1 VKFAKFFRI
10 LTLAVILSL
19 LLLVIPA
26 TPALAAYDY
35 DIELDPEEGEI
46 GDTIDIDG
54 NDWPESDYPPYP
66 AEPDIE
72 EVDIY
77 FSIQEAEE
85 GDEVG
90 TSTSDEVRTY
100 QRVKTGYDVEEDG
113 DFSTSFKV
121 PTRLSTGTDDE
132 DVHGGTYYVY
142 VTMANSDDIKAV
154 AEFTVIAGEITPDPN
169 EDVVGTEV
177 EITGEY
183 FSDKEDITVEYDI
196 DDIDIESG
204 DNKSDSDGEFT
215 CSILIPESTAGDHTI
230 TVTGDEGSKAEATF
244 TVEPEITIDPTSGAP
259 GDEVS
264 VSGTGF
270 GGDYYID
277 ILLNVLVVSDETD
290 KTDEDGSFATS
301 FEVPDMDE
309 GSYNLKV
316 DDKHNHWV
324 EADFTIYTAPEVSV
338 TPVTSLASPGYVGM
352 DITISGVGFEPN
364 YPITITYATAPV
376 TVATTTSTPDGTFI
390 ATFEVP
396 QSEAG
401 AHTITASDGTN
412 SIQVLFYMESEAP
425 PIPQPL
431 LPAMDTKVPALTE
444 FSWEA
449 VTDDSLPVTYTLQ
462 VATDEDF
469 TADSIVLNEE
479 GLTDLEYTITEEDKL
494 DPRKQEDPYYWRVQ
508 ATDGAS
514 NESGWSAPGSFY
526 MGGITLPNW
535 GVHLWWGLGVVGAI
549 FLGYW
554 IGKRRAAYLY

>member
-1 VKFAKFFRI
+1 MKFTKIFRI
-10 LTLAVILSL
+10 LTLAAVVSL

-154 AEFTVIAGEITPDPN
+154 AEFTVIAGEITLDPN

-204 DNKSDSDGEFT
+204 DNSSDSDGEFT
-215 CSILIPESTAGDHTI
+215 CSILIPESTAGSHTI
-230 TVTGDEGSKAEATF
+230 TVTGDEGSEAEATF
-244 TVEPEITIDPTSGAP
+244 TVEPEITVDPTSGVPA
-259 GDEVS
+259 DVIS
-264 VSGTGF
+264 VTGTGF
-270 GGDYYID
+270 G
-277 ILLNVLVVSDETD
+277 DETD
-290 KTDEDGSFATS
+290 IDIILETYVVGSGETNEYGSFDAS
-301 FEVPDMDE
+301 FEVPDIDE
-309 GSYNLKV
+309 GSYDIRVEDYDGNE
-316 DDKHNHWV
+316 V
-324 EADFTIYTAPEVSV
+324 EAVFTVNIATEVNI
-338 TPVTSLASPGYVGM
+338 TPVTSQASPGYVGM

-396 QSEAG
+396 ESEAG

-412 SIQVLFYMESEAP
+412 SLQVLFYMESEAP

-431 LPAMDTKVPALTE
+431 LPEMDTKAPALAE
-444 FSWEA
+444 FSWED

-469 TADSIVLNEE
+469 TAGSIVLNEA

-508 ATDGAS
+508 AIDGAS

>member
-1 VKFAKFFRI
+1 MKFTKIFRI
-10 LTLAVILSL
+10 LTLAAVVSL

-154 AEFTVIAGEITPDPN
+154 AEFTVIAGEITLDPN

-204 DNKSDSDGEFT
+204 DNSSDSDGEFT
-215 CSILIPESTAGDHTI
+215 CSILIPESTAGSHTI
-230 TVTGDEGSKAEATF
+230 TVTGDEGSEAEATF
-244 TVEPEITIDPTSGAP
+244 TVEPEITVDPTSGVPA
-259 GDEVS
+259 DVIS
-264 VSGTGF
+264 VTGTGF
-270 GGDYYID
+270 G
-277 ILLNVLVVSDETD
+277 DETD
-290 KTDEDGSFATS
+290 IDIILETYVVGSGETNEYGSFDAS
-301 FEVPDMDE
+301 FEVPDIDE
-309 GSYNLKV
+309 GSYDIRVEDYDGNE
-316 DDKHNHWV
+316 V
-324 EADFTIYTAPEVSV
+324 EAVFTVNIATEVNI
-338 TPVTSLASPGYVGM
+338 TPVTSQASPGYVGM

-396 QSEAG
+396 ESEAG

-412 SIQVLFYMESEAP
+412 SLQVLFYMESEAP

-479 GLTDLEYTITEEDKL
+479 DLTDSDYTVTEEDKL
-494 DPRKQEDPYYWRVQ
+494 DPRKQEEPYYWRVK
-508 ATDGAS
+508 AKDSAS
-514 NESGWSAPGSFY
+514 NESQWSAPASFY
-526 MGGITLPNW
+526 VGSHFVMPRGAIYALIA
-535 GVHLWWGLGVVGAI
+535 VGAGLLA
-549 FLGYW
+549 FWLG
-554 IGKRRAAYLY
+554 RRTAYLKG

>member
-1 VKFAKFFRI
+1 VKFTKIFRI
-10 LTLAVILSL
+10 LTLAAVVSL

-154 AEFTVIAGEITPDPN
+154 AEFTVIAGEITLDPN

-204 DNKSDSDGEFT
+204 DNSSDSDGEFT
-215 CSILIPESTAGDHTI
+215 CSILIPESTAGSHTI
-230 TVTGDEGSKAEATF
+230 TVTGDEGSEAEATF
-244 TVEPEITIDPTSGAP
+244 TVEPEITVDPTSGVPA
-259 GDEVS
+259 DVIS
-264 VSGTGF
+264 VTGTGF
-270 GGDYYID
+270 G
-277 ILLNVLVVSDETD
+277 DETD
-290 KTDEDGSFATS
+290 IDIILETYVVGSGETNEYGSFDAS
-301 FEVPDMDE
+301 FEVPDIDE
-309 GSYNLKV
+309 GSYDIRVEDYDGNE
-316 DDKHNHWV
+316 V
-324 EADFTIYTAPEVSV
+324 EAVFTVNIATEVNI
-338 TPVTSLASPGYVGM
+338 TPVTSQASPGYVGM

-396 QSEAG
+396 ESEAG

-412 SIQVLFYMESEAP
+412 SLQVLFYMESEAP

-431 LPAMDTKVPALTE
+431 LPEMDTKAPALAE
-444 FSWEA
+444 FSWED

-469 TADSIVLNEE
+469 TAGSIVLNEA

-508 ATDGAS
+508 AIDGAS